1 MAASAAPGVRP
12 WRRSLRVWLPV
23 ALTLALVVPL
33 AVLWAGSLVP
43 ATLSVM
49 DMGSA
54 DSGTGAAL
62 GHGHDDSG
70 GTSLT
75 ELVADPHR
83 EADVRIDLRA
93 AAATLRFG
101 GLDVPGYTVNGSS
114 PGPTIRAVEGDLV
127 EVRFTNDSVPAGVTL
142 HWHGVEVPNAMDGVA
157 GVTQDALG
165 PGQSFTYRF
174 IAKRAGT
181 FWYHSHQVSHE
192 QVVGGLYGALVIVPA
207 EGGEPDVP
215 DAVALAHTY
224 AGVRTVNGSA
234 GNLVVPVQRGR
245 LRLRVVN
252 TDNATLPV
260 WSSHPVVVAAVDGNE
275 VNEPTPVGGQL
286 LGVPAGGRV
295 DLLVEPPADGAV
307 RVQLSKAT
315 AVVVTAGGTEPPE
328 PPQPAARFDL
338 LGYGRPAGVGFDPAA
353 VERSFEYVLTQQPGF
368 VKGRPGVWWAING
381 RLYPHV
387 PMFMVATG
395 EVVGMRVDN
404 RTSEVHPMHLHG
416 HRVLVRARNGVAAT
430 GSPWWTDSFDVQPGE
445 TYDIVF
451 VADNPGIWMD
461 HCHNLVHARDGMVA
475 HLAYAGITT
484 PFRLGGTAA
493 NEPE

>member
-1 MAASAAPGVRP
+1 MAASAASGVRP
-12 WRRSLRVWLPV
+12 WRRGLRVWLPV

-49 DMGSA
+49 DMGTA

-62 GHGHDDSG
+62 GHSHDDSG

-157 GVTQDALG
+157 GVTQDALA

-174 IAKRAGT
+174 IAERAGT

-207 EGGEPDVP
+207 EGGEPEAP

-224 AGVRTVNGSA
+224 AGVRTVNGRP
-234 GNLVVPVQRGR
+234 GNLVVPVQRGT

-275 VNEPTPVGGQL
+275 VNQPTPVGWTCSSSHPRTGPS
-286 LGVPAGGRV
+286 GCSCRRR
-295 DLLVEPPADGAV
+295 PPWSSPPGAPNLQSRPSRPRGSTCWAMAV
-307 RVQLSKAT
+307 R
-315 AVVVTAGGTEPPE
+315 P
-328 PPQPAARFDL
+328 
-338 LGYGRPAGVGFDPAA
+338 
-353 VERSFEYVLTQQPGF
+353 RSASTRLQSSAPSSTCSPSSPG
-368 VKGRPGVWWAING
+368 
-381 RLYPHV
+381 
-387 PMFMVATG
+387 
-395 EVVGMRVDN
+395 
-404 RTSEVHPMHLHG
+404 S
-416 HRVLVRARNGVAAT
+416 
-430 GSPWWTDSFDVQPGE
+430 
-445 TYDIVF
+445 
-451 VADNPGIWMD
+451 
-461 HCHNLVHARDGMVA
+461 
-475 HLAYAGITT
+475 
-484 PFRLGGTAA
+484 
-493 NEPE
+493 